1 MTNPDDDLDLAI
13 EARSTTLNQGHICCQ
28 THFVDMP
35 SCVKIIQCI
44 KDNVEA
50 LKPFYIEL
58 RVFDVGMVR
67 LELYVR
73 IEFCRALF
81 GNLGEDM

>member
-1 MTNPDDDLDLAI
+1 MNLAI
-13 EARSTTLNQGHICCQ
+13 EARCTTLNQGDVCCQ

-35 SCVKIIQCI
+35 SCVKIIQSI
-44 KDNVEA
+44 EDDIEA

-58 RVFDVGMVR
+58 RVLDVGMVR

-81 GNLGEDM
+81 GNLKDM

>member
-1 MTNPDDDLDLAI
+1 MTNPDDDLNLAI
-13 EARSTTLNQGHICCQ
+13 EARSTTLNQGHVCCQ

-35 SCVKIIQCI
+35 SCVKIIQRI
-44 KDNVEA
+44 KDDIEA

-58 RVFDVGMVR
+58 RVLNVGMVR
-67 LELYVR
+67 LKLDVR

-81 GNLGEDM
+81 GNLGEGM

>member
-1 MTNPDDDLDLAI
+1 MAI

-35 SCVKIIQCI
+35 SCVKIIQGI
-44 KDNVEA
+44 EDDIEA
-50 LKPFYIEL
+50 LKPFDVEL
-58 RVFDVGMVR
+58 RVLDVGMMR

-73 IEFCRALF
+73 VEFCRALF
-81 GNLGEDM
+81 CNLREDM